1 MVSLSWYF
9 SWELRLKLQKNGA
22 RTRLHLWR
30 KHEGGMWGSKVV
42 AFWSLTQWKPGKCKR
57 KSHVRICP
65 IQWIASLGFFPSL
78 QIALSCLVISRKL
91 HIHVGRPTQ
100 SLLKDSVKSILYF
113 LQRRAK
119 LIFYDLM
126 QQILLVADWSNR
138 LTDAKKLSLFE
149 KKNKNI
155 RDVTESEA
163 G

>member
-1 MVSLSWYF
+1 M
-9 SWELRLKLQKNGA
+9 
-22 RTRLHLWR
+22 
-30 KHEGGMWGSKVV
+30 
-42 AFWSLTQWKPGKCKR
+42 
-57 KSHVRICP
+57 
-65 IQWIASLGFFPSL
+65 
-78 QIALSCLVISRKL
+78 ISRKL

-149 KKNKNI
+149 KKNKKI